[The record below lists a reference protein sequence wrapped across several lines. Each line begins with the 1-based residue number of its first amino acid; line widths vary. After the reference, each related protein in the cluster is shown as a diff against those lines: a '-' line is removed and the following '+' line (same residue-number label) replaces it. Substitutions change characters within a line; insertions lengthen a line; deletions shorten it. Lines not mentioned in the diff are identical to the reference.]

1 MAARKVVRWLAPL
14 ALVAVIAAVY
24 LVVHKNFVHK
34 HKAPPAP
41 TQTTVQSGNKKTGS
55 HARSS
60 APKRVYVVKP
70 GDSLSAIAIKTK
82 VSVGELETL
91 NPKVNPNALQAGQRL
106 KLRP

>member
-24 LVVHKNFVHK
+24 LVVHKTLVPK
-34 HKAPPAP
+34 HKAPAAP